1 MNVDNIKYLFC
12 LFMNNL
18 TSLLCELARLAIYQP
33 REFLSVWANFGHWML
48 LAVKQ
53 TVESACGAG
62 ILCRKAA
69 KRTSPLIDLAARLH
83 LAPIICP
90 QGVRIWLLFHRKFIN
105 YPLKHCSIWKKRQFK
120 RALKAAQISQ
130 NWKKTSKRNCSEI
143 TQKVA

>member
-18 TSLLCELARLAIYQP
+18 TSLSCELARLAIYQP
-33 REFLSVWANFGHWML
+33 REFLSVWANYGHWML

-69 KRTSPLIDLAARLH
+69 KRASGRSNFLKVSFLTDDQPQLKPKKYMSKDYTSILI
-83 LAPIICP
+83 
-90 QGVRIWLLFHRKFIN
+90 LF
-105 YPLKHCSIWKKRQFK
+105 L
-120 RALKAAQISQ
+120 
-130 NWKKTSKRNCSEI
+130 
-143 TQKVA
+143 